1 MIHHRI
7 ALGLAALVC
16 AASALFAQEAAI
28 SLGTSSFDK
37 EQPVEV
43 TADQLSVDQ
52 STGHAVFDGN
62 VLVVQGEMRMTA
74 PQMTVIYS
82 QNEDGANDGIEELVA
97 VGGVTFVSP
106 TDEAESDTA
115 NYVVETGFVTL
126 TGNVLLIQGP
136 NAISG
141 DKLVV
146 DLEAGTGV
154 MEGRVRTIFNTQS
167 NN

>member
-1 MIHHRI
+1 
-7 ALGLAALVC
+7 
-16 AASALFAQEAAI
+16 
-28 SLGTSSFDK
+28 
-37 EQPVEV
+37 
-43 TADQLSVDQ
+43 
-52 STGHAVFDGN
+52 
-62 VLVVQGEMRMTA
+62 MTA